1 MIRIGLLSDT
11 HGFFDPRLHDLFKD
25 CDEIW
30 HAGDVGN
37 HDVCKSLQKLG
48 KKIRMISGNI
58 DGKEIRGIA
67 PEELFWKIENRT
79 IFMKHIGGYPDKY
92 TPAIKKQ
99 LTELKPDI
107 FVCGHSHILRVIYDK
122 KLNVLYLNP
131 GAAGKEGFHVVRTAL
146 RFTIDDDKVKDMEVI
161 ELGRRD
167 K

>member
-1 MIRIGLLSDT
+1 MTRIGLLSDT
-11 HGFFDPRLHDLFKD
+11 HGYFDPQLNELFKE

-37 HDVCKSLQKLG
+37 NDVYKALLKICKT
-48 KKIRMISGNI
+48 IRIISGNI

-67 PEELFWKIENRT
+67 QEELFWKVENRT

-92 TPAIKKQ
+92 APSIKKQ
-99 LTELKPDI
+99 LIELQPDI

-122 KLNVLYLNP
+122 KLNILYLNP

-146 RFTIDDDKVKDMEVI
+146 RFTIDADKVKDMEVI
-161 ELGRRD
+161 ELGKRP
-167 K
+167 